1 MKSTFVEWIKKV
13 PIFRGLN
20 DEQLLNIA
28 SIGEEASFN
37 SGDLIFKTNDQADAL
52 YIIKEGSV
60 QIEQVHHDGRRKT
73 LAVLTTENFF
83 GEMAIITGG
92 TRCATATCGQNCT
105 LIRIEKSAFLALLG
119 SNASLSL
126 GILLVICDRLQ
137 SADGEIGTLTF
148 QNLPGRIAQ
157 KLFELSSQFG
167 RLDSHGL
174 TIQLSLT
181 HYDLADMV
189 GTNRES
195 ISKYLA
201 KFKKEGSISVH
212 QKKITLLDRSKLLA
226 WT

>member
-1 MKSTFVEWIKKV
+1 MKSTFVDWIRKV
-13 PIFRGLN
+13 PIFRGLS
-20 DEQLLNIA
+20 DDQLMNIA
-28 SIGEEASFN
+28 QIGEAVTYS
-37 SGDLIFKTNDQADAL
+37 SGDLIFKKDDTADAL
-52 YIIKEGSV
+52 YIIQEGSI

-73 LAVLTTENFF
+73 LAVLTRENFF

-92 TRCATATCGQNCT
+92 TRCATAICGQDCT
-105 LIRIEKSAFLALLG
+105 LIRIEKAAFLGLLG

-137 SADGEIGTLTF
+137 SADREIGTLTF

-167 RLDSHGL
+167 QLDAHGL

-201 KFKKEGSISVH
+201 KFRKEGSISVH
-212 QKKITLLDRSKLLA
+212 QKKITILDRSKLLA